1 MLKYELL
8 IQDIK
13 KRISSGQWFSG
24 MLMPTESELCV
35 MYSVSRITVRR
46 ALEELG
52 REALVDR
59 VQGKGTFIAASKMY
73 SGASANG
80 FTQNMAAQGVEVV
93 SQLLV
98 EELIPATS
106 EIRQK
111 LLLSDTQTQLWHFSR
126 IRLAGERPIAI
137 MDTYVEKSLGDTMR
151 TYDLRI
157 ESFYGLY
164 QKIFG
169 IPIVDT
175 IGTVTAIIP
184 KPEICDLIQVP
195 HGSAHL
201 WYKSVGYL
209 SNDTPV
215 QVDYSVFNSKLY
227 EFSINM
233 KNLRIENFST

>member
-1 MLKYELL
+1 
-8 IQDIK
+8 
-13 KRISSGQWFSG
+13 
-24 MLMPTESELCV
+24 
-35 MYSVSRITVRR
+35 
-46 ALEELG
+46 
-52 REALVDR
+52 
-59 VQGKGTFIAASKMY
+59 
-73 SGASANG
+73 
-80 FTQNMAAQGVEVV
+80 
-93 SQLLV
+93 
-98 EELIPATS
+98 
-106 EIRQK
+106 
-111 LLLSDTQTQLWHFSR
+111 
-126 IRLAGERPIAI
+126 